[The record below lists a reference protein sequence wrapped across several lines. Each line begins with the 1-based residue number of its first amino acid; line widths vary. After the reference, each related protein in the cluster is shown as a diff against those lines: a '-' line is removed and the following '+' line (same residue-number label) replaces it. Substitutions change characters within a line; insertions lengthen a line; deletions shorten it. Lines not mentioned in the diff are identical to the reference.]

1 MRAALTNTNGE
12 FHEAHRHLAGL
23 TARAE
28 RRALVFLAA
37 RTAGWITSDHLT
49 LLGLASTAAC
59 GILYAASGRW
69 PWLLLLVNVGLALNW
84 LGDSL
89 DGTLARH
96 RGVERPRFG
105 FYVDHLADAF
115 GALFLL
121 AGLALSGL
129 MSPLV
134 AAGVLAAY
142 FLLAI
147 ETYLATYAIGRF
159 EISYGPFRRHGAPDP
174 ARGRQPLRPAPPGV
188 DARGGGVAGLRRPR
202 RRGRRRARGPLGRLG
217 SARALGGL
225 EGWAPART
233 IHEAGRAPVP
243 RSRSRSAPGTP
254 RIPSRALTSVFARR
268 RSGLRRCRYAPTARK
283 SGSFARRQ
291 DVPANDPC
299 QSFMMST
306 SSLTAAADFVEGGG
320 LRSVSLISRSSRRP
334 AARA

>member
-1 MRAALTNTNGE
+1 MSDRTSRTGE
-12 FHEAHRHLAGL
+12 FHEAQRHLAGL

-28 RRALVFLAA
+28 KRALLLLAS
-37 RTAGWITSDHLT
+37 RTPGWITSDHLT

-59 GILYAASGRW
+59 GALYAASGRHA
-69 PWLLLLVNVGLALNW
+69 WLLLVVNLGLALNW

-121 AGLALSGL
+121 GGLALSGL

-159 EISYGPFRRHGAPDP
+159 EISFGPFG
-174 ARGRQPLRPAPPGV
+174 GTELRILLAIANV
-188 DARGGGVAGLRRPR
+188 FILRRPLWTLGGVEWLAFDVLGTGFAAVLAVVTVIAGI
-202 RRGRRRARGPLGRLG
+202 RGT
-217 SARALGGL
+217 RALVRV
-225 EGWAPART
+225 EGWAPGGEDGRCSDERQGAS
-233 IHEAGRAPVP
+233 IFEGEAL
-243 RSRSRSAPGTP
+243 SR
-254 RIPSRALTSVFARR
+254 V
-268 RSGLRRCRYAPTARK
+268 
-283 SGSFARRQ
+283 
-291 DVPANDPC
+291 
-299 QSFMMST
+299 
-306 SSLTAAADFVEGGG
+306 
-320 LRSVSLISRSSRRP
+320 
-334 AARA
+334 